1 MRLEESGLVNDLNK
15 TYGYPTVVLFGSY
28 VRGEAVEGSDVDIA
42 VISES
47 KASARTD
54 KFEGYLKRSVQ
65 LFVFSKLELVKLK
78 KLNPSLY
85 SGVINGIVISGQ
97 LDV

>member
-1 MRLEESGLVNDLNK
+1 M
-15 TYGYPTVVLFGSY
+15 LFSE
-28 VRGEAVEGSDVDIA
+28 RGEAVEGSDVDIA